1 MKTLT
6 ESIIGRKGIE
16 NQILNNRTRL
26 RQGDI
31 VYFKKSNLGPYLVIL
46 DKKLYERICQGRL
59 TSKDDTE
66 KDGFLVQSQY
76 RYGHYM
82 IPLSGYDKDL
92 RYKLNSEYDIT
103 MVLRGNE
110 ISSDDIG
117 DVWDF
122 IDEYHLSNLADKFK
136 AVFKDG
142 KWTNHL
148 K

>member
-6 ESIIGRKGIE
+6 ESIIGRKSS
-16 NQILNNRTRL
+16 NTPLVNARTGL
-26 RQGDI
+26 MQGDI
-31 VYFKKSNLGPYLVIL
+31 VYFEKSNLGPYLVIL
-46 DKKLYERICQGRL
+46 DKSLYERISQRS
-59 TSKDDTE
+59 TPKDEAE

-103 MVLRGNE
+103 TVLRGNG
-110 ISSDDIG
+110 ISLDDIEN
-117 DVWDF
+117 VWEF
-122 IDEYHLSNLADKFK
+122 IDWYQLSKLADKFK
-136 AVFKDG
+136 VVFEDG
-142 KWTNHL
+142 KWI

>member
-6 ESIIGRKGIE
+6 ESIIGRKSS
-16 NQILNNRTRL
+16 NAPFVNTRTRL

-31 VYFKKSNLGPYLVIL
+31 VYFEKSKLGPYLVIL
-46 DKKLYERICQGRL
+46 DKNLYERISQRS
-59 TSKDDTE
+59 TSKDEAE

-82 IPLSGYDKDL
+82 VPLSGYDKDL
-92 RYKLNSEYDIT
+92 RYKLNSDFNIT
-103 MVLRGNE
+103 MVWRGNE
-110 ISSDDIG
+110 LSSDDIE

-122 IDEYHLSNLADKFK
+122 IDWYHLSNLAEKSK
-136 AVFKDG
+136 VVFKDG
-142 KWTNHL
+142 KWI

>member
-16 NQILNNRTRL
+16 KNLLVNARTRL

-31 VYFKKSNLGPYLVIL
+31 VYFEKSNLGPYLVIL
-46 DKKLYERICQGRL
+46 DKNLYKRLCGRL
-59 TSKDDTE
+59 TSRDETE
-66 KDGFLVQSQY
+66 LDGFLVQSGV
-76 RYGHYM
+76 RYGYYM

-92 RYKLNSEYDIT
+92 RYKLNSNYDIT
-103 MVLRGNE
+103 MVWRGNE
-110 ISSDDIG
+110 ISSEDIK

-122 IDEYHLSNLADKFK
+122 IDMHHLDDLAKDFK
-136 AVFKDG
+136 VVFKDG
-142 KWTNHL
+142 KWI